1 MELIFLQK
9 KIANDIFVA
18 NFICSE
24 NYLYKYLIVIY
35 LFTKYITIKNF
46 FLLSSSE

>member
-35 LFTKYITIKNF
+35 LLNILQSKIF
-46 FLLSSSE
+46 FY